1 VALLF
6 IQNARPAEDATESI
20 LDEDEVSA
28 EVCITETI
36 DVPSAPRLVS
46 SCRAGRRRKKF
57 ENPEIILVANARQS
71 AKSRCKRDEVVGR
84 DKLLAVLCYTNAT

>member
-1 VALLF
+1 MAMLF
-6 IQNARPAEDATESI
+6 IQNARPAEDPTESI
-20 LDEDEVSA
+20 LGEDEISV
-28 EVCITETI
+28 EVCITDMI

-46 SCRAGRRRKKF
+46 SYPGARRRKKF

-84 DKLLAVLCYTNAT
+84 DRLLAVLCYTNAT